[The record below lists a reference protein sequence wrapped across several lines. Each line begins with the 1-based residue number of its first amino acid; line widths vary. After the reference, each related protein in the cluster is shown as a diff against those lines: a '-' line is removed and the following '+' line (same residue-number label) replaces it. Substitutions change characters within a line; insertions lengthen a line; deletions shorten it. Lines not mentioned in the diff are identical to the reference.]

1 MPSVILELET
11 RCSGE
16 AVADDGPG
24 GSSTNRGGQN
34 HKSRGPRYR
43 TSIRRRIGQEEGMC
57 AMINK
62 AEKSFLKEMPWKI
75 NVRKLRP
82 VREEPERGFT
92 TQTPTRHLCEDF
104 SLSPGTPGLFF
115 KHSLTWSI
123 LATSPELA
131 GLSPRFHRIISL
143 QCYSVTFC
151 YKLKGQKSPMKTT
164 PNQTWDPF
172 PVDTSTKIALAPRLR

>member
-1 MPSVILELET
+1 MPSMILELET

-16 AVADDGPG
+16 AVADDGTG

-43 TSIRRRIGQEEGMC
+43 TSIRRRIGQEGMC

-75 NVRKLRP
+75 NVGKLSP

-92 TQTPTRHLCEDF
+92 TQIPTRHLYEDF
-104 SLSPGTPGLFF
+104 SLSPGTPDLFF
-115 KHSLTWSI
+115 SLSLTWSI

-131 GLSPRFHRIISL
+131 GRSPRFHRIISL
-143 QCYSVTFC
+143 QCYRVTCC
-151 YKLKGQKSPMKTT
+151 YKLKRQKSPMKTT